1 MESTT
6 TTIISVA
13 DWIQFGVLLVAL
25 LTLIYQV
32 ASQRKEANA
41 QENRIA
47 NKLEI
52 FILCQDDAIK
62 EKDIIAHIKNI
73 DANADEVS
81 VKKTIYEMLKDE
93 TLRYRNNGTYRARR
107 NKAKGENDDSPDGN

>member
-1 MESTT
+1 MEDTAVT
-6 TTIISVA
+6 FISLA

-25 LTLIYQV
+25 VTLIYQV

-41 QENRIA
+41 QEDRIA

-62 EKDIIAHIKNI
+62 EKDIIAHIKSI
-73 DANADEVS
+73 DEKADEIS

-107 NKAKGENDDSPDGN
+107 NKAKDEKDESADDG

>member
-1 MESTT
+1 MTT
-6 TTIISVA
+6 A
-13 DWIQFGVLLVAL
+13 DWIQFGILFAAL

-32 ASQRKEANA
+32 VNQRIEANI

-52 FILCQDDAIK
+52 FILCHDVARTEEEIV
-62 EKDIIAHIKNI
+62 AHIKSI
-73 DANADEVS
+73 DEKADEIS

-93 TLRYRNNGTYRARR
+93 TLRYRNNKTYRARR
-107 NKAKGENDDSPDGN
+107 NKAKDENDEAAVNGA